1 MKKKQILILLMGA
14 MMALSACQAT
24 PEEDVIV
31 QKAEQQEKLTQ
42 AADVAPELVGKSL
55 REQMNIPETISFQVT
70 DSSGKHIYTADNAPV
85 NVPDTDK

>member
-31 QKAEQQEKLTQ
+31 QKAEQQE
-42 AADVAPELVGKSL
+42 
-55 REQMNIPETISFQVT
+55 
-70 DSSGKHIYTADNAPV
+70 
-85 NVPDTDK
+85 

>member
-14 MMALSACQAT
+14 MVALSACQAT

-42 AADVAPELVGKSL
+42 AITAGADEHSGDDQFSGDG
-55 REQMNIPETISFQVT
+55 FQRKAYLY
-70 DSSGKHIYTADNAPV
+70 G
-85 NVPDTDK
+85 

>member
-55 REQMNIPETISFQVT
+55 R
-70 DSSGKHIYTADNAPV
+70 
-85 NVPDTDK
+85 